1 MCSVHYVVYKKELT
15 YAYEV
20 LDVLSAKLHK
30 LQAAE
35 KKVLDFI
42 KKDFPISVSSGNGKD
57 EHSLVE

>member
-30 LQAAE
+30 L
-35 KKVLDFI
+35 
-42 KKDFPISVSSGNGKD
+42 
-57 EHSLVE
+57 